1 MSLRFQLTVLT
12 KCHGH
17 LQREKA
23 LFAYDAEDHAAD
35 WWNDWGLLKERS
47 ANSVQVIL
55 NKIPVI
61 EDVHKVVKDDA
72 EGKIP
77 VMEDEQ
83 KIAYDGIE
91 G

>member
-1 MSLRFQLTVLT
+1 M
-12 KCHGH
+12 
-17 LQREKA
+17 
-23 LFAYDAEDHAAD
+23 
-35 WWNDWGLLKERS
+35 
-47 ANSVQVIL
+47 QVIL

>member
-1 MSLRFQLTVLT
+1 MFSPVMLNVSLIS
-12 KCHGH
+12 CGH

-61 EDVHKVVKDDA
+61 EDVHKVVKDVP
-72 EGKIP
+72 EGEIP
-77 VMEDEQ
+77 VEDDMQ
-83 KIAYDGIE
+83 KVETDDI
-91 G
+91 